1 MKPEYSKTKSPEYSK
16 TERVHLTEE
25 KETLLITLYAK
36 ALDKRSEKP
45 VLSDQ
50 KADEM
55 VKAIDYDFEK
65 LIPPEDLNSAN
76 LVVIRAKQ
84 IDAWL
89 EEFLK
94 THPDVVVLNLGCG
107 LDTLV
112 SRINPSADV
121 SWFDVDY
128 PEVINLRKKFYLNQ
142 KNYQMVESSLT
153 ELRWLEE
160 IPDNKPVMVV
170 AEGVLEYL
178 TEDEVKILLNRLTD
192 HFSHGQII
200 FDVMN
205 SFAIESSQK
214 SLKKTTGAEH
224 KWAVDD
230 IQKVDVMDSKLKR
243 ISSLSIMGS
252 KYIHKLPL
260 KYRLIYKIMHLIP
273 NFRNMIRLLRYNF

>member
-1 MKPEYSKTKSPEYSK
+1 MKPEYSK
-16 TERVHLTEE
+16 TERVHLTAE

-36 ALDKRSEKP
+36 ALDSRSEKP

-55 VKAIDYDFEK
+55 VKVIDYDFEK

-84 IDAWL
+84 IDAWI

-94 THPDVVVLNLGCG
+94 AHSDAVVLNLGCG
-107 LDTLV
+107 LDTRV
-112 SRINPSADV
+112 SRINPSEDV

-128 PEVINLRKKFYLNQ
+128 PEVINLRGKFYSNQ
-142 KNYQMVESSLT
+142 DTYQMVESSLT
-153 ELRWLEE
+153 ELGWLEKM
-160 IPDNKPVMVV
+160 PDNKPVMVV

-178 TEDEVKILLNRLTD
+178 TEAEVKTLLNRLTD
-192 HFSHGQII
+192 HFSTGQIV

-205 SFAIESSQK
+205 SFAIESGQK

-230 IQKVDVMDSKLKR
+230 IQKVDALNSKLKR

-252 KYIHKLPL
+252 KYIHELPL
-260 KYRLIYKIMHLIP
+260 KYRLIYRIMYLIP

>member
-1 MKPEYSKTKSPEYSK
+1 MKPECSK
-16 TERVHLTEE
+16 TERVHLTKE

-36 ALDKRSEKP
+36 ALDNRSEKP
-45 VLSDQ
+45 ILSDQ

-84 IDAWL
+84 IDTWI

-94 THPDVVVLNLGCG
+94 TYPNVIVLNLGCG
-107 LDTLV
+107 LDTRV
-112 SRINPSADV
+112 SRINPSKDV
-121 SWFDVDY
+121 CWFDVDY
-128 PEVINLRKKFYLNQ
+128 PEVINLRKRFYSNQ
-142 KNYQMVESSLT
+142 ENYQMVKSSLT
-153 ELRWLEE
+153 ELRWLEK
-160 IPDNKPVMVV
+160 IPNNKPVMVV

-178 TEDEVKILLNRLTD
+178 TEYEVKTLLNRLTD

-205 SFAIESSQK
+205 SFAIESGQK

-230 IQKVDVMDSKLKR
+230 IQKVDVLNSKLKR

-252 KYIHKLPL
+252 KFMHKLPL
-260 KYRLIYKIMHLIP
+260 KYRLIYKIMYLIP
-273 NFRNMIRLLRYNF
+273 NFRNMIRLLSYSF

>member
-1 MKPEYSKTKSPEYSK
+1 MNIIPEYIK

-25 KETLLITLYAK
+25 KETLLITLYVK
-36 ALDKRSEKP
+36 ALDNRSEKP

-55 VKAIDYDFEK
+55 VNAIDYDFKK

-84 IDAWL
+84 IDTWI

-94 THPDVVVLNLGCG
+94 TYPHAIVLNLGCG
-107 LDTLV
+107 LDTRI
-112 SRINPSADV
+112 SRINPSEDV

-128 PEVINLRKKFYLNQ
+128 PEVINLRRRFYSNQ
-142 KNYQMVESSLT
+142 ESYQMVESSLT
-153 ELRWLEE
+153 ELEWLEK
-160 IPDNKPVMVV
+160 IPDNKPVMAV

-178 TEDEVKILLNRLTD
+178 TEDEVKTLLNRLTD
-192 HFSHGQII
+192 HFSHGQIV

-205 SFAIESSQK
+205 SFAIESGQK

-230 IQKVDVMDSKLKR
+230 IQKVDVLNSKLKR
-243 ISSLSIMGS
+243 ISKLSIMGS

-260 KYRLIYKIMHLIP
+260 KYRLIYKIMYLIP
-273 NFRNMIRLLRYNF
+273 NFKNMIRLLRYDF